1 MTLIGTMIDAT
12 YVQGQNPNIKN
23 VTQADLA
30 KAALQAQESNQ
41 QAAMTLVNSFK
52 EDYGNGVST
61 LVMLYN
67 ATGAELAL
75 RSSDDSS
82 GHIGK
87 YPYDLTIQNGQW
99 SVFLHVHTSGTA
111 GGSVGAVGYNV
122 EDGNTKPVAVVAWDN
137 PYSGSPKAF
146 GDCWGSDTYAKASWD
161 FVYTRADQGGTS
173 GTSGVHNGYFVP
185 YSIGQTSSPIFQASF
200 QMAT

>member
-12 YVQGQNPNIKN
+12 YVQGQYPGKTT

-30 KAALQAQESNQ
+30 KAALEAQEANQ
-41 QAAMTLVNSFK
+41 QAAMTLANSYK
-52 EDYGNGVST
+52 DEYGNGVST

-67 ATGAELAL
+67 ATGAPLAL
-75 RSSDDSS
+75 RSSNDSS

-87 YPYDLTIQNGQW
+87 YPYDTTIENGQW
-99 SVFLHVHTSGTA
+99 SVFLHVHTSGSAA
-111 GGSVGAVGYNV
+111 GSIAAVGYNV
-122 EDGNTKPVAVVAWDN
+122 EDGNTLPVALAAWN
-137 PYSGSPKAF
+137 SPYSGSPTAF
-146 GDCWGSDTYAKASWD
+146 GDCWASDTYRDSSWD
-161 FVYTRADQGGTS
+161 YVFRCADGGGSS

-185 YSIGQTSSPIFQASF
+185 YSIGQNSSPVFQATF